1 MTAWGRM
8 FYNALSGFNCESESG
23 LVRMFRVEYTKEYL
37 QLKRKHVSRQTDRQT
52 DRPTDRPND
61 RQTDRQA
68 DTQTDSQTDKK
79 IEVGK

>member
-37 QLKRKHVSRQTDRQT
+37 QLKRMGVQLNDVFVRQYIR
-52 DRPTDRPND
+52 NL
-61 RQTDRQA
+61 
-68 DTQTDSQTDKK
+68 K
-79 IEVGK
+79 V